1 MIKINKSDGKNEKT
15 ISIKLSVLAAK
26 RNHEEIS
33 GKGAT

>member
-1 MIKINKSDGKNEKT
+1 MRKT

-33 GKGAT
+33 GKGATYEKSSQK